1 MRIDTGFF
9 REWNQGDSSM
19 ELKRKLAIL
28 ADAAKYDASCA
39 SSGTEKRDSQGG
51 KGVGSTDAG
60 MGICHSYAPDGRCI
74 SLLKILLTN
83 ACYYDCLYCVNRAS
97 SNVPRARFTV
107 DEVVTLTL
115 DFYRRNY
122 IEGLFL
128 SSGIIRS
135 ADYTMEQ
142 VVSVARKLREEHHF
156 RGYIHLKTIP
166 EADDALIAEAGRY
179 ADRLSINIE
188 VPEEQSLA
196 KLAPEKDVRAIR
208 RTMGRLRLKLDDARE
223 GAKLTPRGN
232 RAPRFAP
239 AGQSTQM
246 IVGADA
252 ATDQTIL
259 HTSANLYGSYNLKR
273 VYYSAFS
280 PIPDSSR
287 ALPLKP
293 PPLLREHRLY
303 QADWLMRFYGFAANE
318 ILDDTQM
325 LSLEIDPK
333 LAWALR
339 HRDRFPLDV
348 NRASREDLLR
358 VPGFGRKA
366 VDRIIATR
374 RISSIRAADLA
385 RLHIPRNKALPFIV
399 LSDHRPS
406 PHLLDGAR
414 LAERFMPKP
423 AQLGFG
429 F

>member
-1 MRIDTGFF
+1 
-9 REWNQGDSSM
+9 M
-19 ELKRKLAIL
+19 ELQRKLEIL

-39 SSGTEKRDSQGG
+39 SSGTEQRDSSDG
-51 KGVGSTDAG
+51 KGIGSTAPG

-83 ACYYDCLYCVNRAS
+83 ACNYDCLYCVNRAS
-97 SNVPRARFTV
+97 SNVPRARFTT
-107 DEVVTLTL
+107 DEVVRLTL

-142 VVSVARKLREEHHF
+142 VVSVARQLREVHHF

-166 EADDALIAEAGRY
+166 EADDALIAEAGKY

-188 VPEEQSLA
+188 VPEEESLA
-196 KLAPEKDVRAIR
+196 RLAPEKDVRAIR
-208 RTMGRLRLKLDDARE
+208 RTMGRLRLRLDEAQE
-223 GAKLTPRGN
+223 AGKAATKAKP
-232 RAPRFAP
+232 PRFAP

-246 IVGADA
+246 IVGADTA
-252 ATDQTIL
+252 DDKTIL
-259 HTSANLYGSYNLKR
+259 DTSANLYGSYQLKR

-280 PIPDSSR
+280 PIPDASR
-287 ALPLKP
+287 ALPLLA
-293 PPLLREHRLY
+293 PPLVREHRLY
-303 QADWLMRFYGFAANE
+303 QADWLMRFYGFDVGE
-318 ILDDTQM
+318 IVEDAGGMLPLD
-325 LSLEIDPK
+325 IDPK

-348 NRASREDLLR
+348 NRASREELLR
-358 VPGFGRKA
+358 VPGFGAKA

-374 RISSIRAADLA
+374 RATSIRVADLA
-385 RLHIPRNKALPFIV
+385 RLHIIRNKALPFIV
-399 LSDHRPS
+399 LSDHRP
-406 PHLLDGAR
+406 PAQLPDGAR
-414 LAERFMPKP
+414 LAERFKPK
-423 AQLGFG
+423 ATQLGFG

>member
-1 MRIDTGFF
+1 
-9 REWNQGDSSM
+9 M
-19 ELKRKLAIL
+19 ELARKLEIL

-39 SSGTEKRDSQGG
+39 SSGTEMRDSSDG
-51 KGVGSTDAG
+51 KGLGSTAPG

-83 ACYYDCLYCVNRAS
+83 ACNYDCLYCVNRAS

-107 DEVVTLTL
+107 DEVVKLTI

-135 ADYTMEQ
+135 PDYTMEQ

-166 EADDALIAEAGRY
+166 EADEALLTEAGKY

-188 VPEEQSLA
+188 MPLETSLT
-196 KLAPEKDVRAIR
+196 KLAPEKDQRAIR
-208 RTMGRLRLKLDDARE
+208 RTMGRLRLKLDEADDAKKTVRK
-223 GAKLTPRGN
+223 ARP
-232 RAPRFAP
+232 PRFAP

-252 ATDQTIL
+252 ANDQTIL
-259 HTSANLYGSYNLKR
+259 STSANLYGAYKLRR

-280 PIPDSSR
+280 PIPDASR
-287 ALPLKP
+287 ALPLQA
-293 PPLLREHRLY
+293 PPLVREHRLY
-303 QADWLMRFYGFAANE
+303 QADWLMRFYGFDADE
-318 ILDDTQM
+318 IVDKSEGM
-325 LSLEIDPK
+325 LSLDIDPK

-339 HRDRFPLDV
+339 HRDRFPLDI
-348 NRASREDLLR
+348 NTASREELLR
-358 VPGFGRKA
+358 VPGFGTRT
-366 VDRIIATR
+366 VERILSTR
-374 RISSIRAADLA
+374 RSSAIRLADLA
-385 RLHIPRNKALPFIV
+385 RLHVVRNKALPFIV
-399 LSDHRPS
+399 LRDHQPS
-406 PHLLDGAR
+406 GAALDSANLRTR
-414 LAERFMPKP
+414 LQPKP
-423 AQLGFG
+423 QQLGFG

>member
-1 MRIDTGFF
+1 
-9 REWNQGDSSM
+9 M
-19 ELKRKLAIL
+19 EVQRKLEIL

-39 SSGTEKRDSQGG
+39 SSGTEQRDSRDG
-51 KGVGSTDAG
+51 KGMGSTAPG

-74 SLLKILLTN
+74 SLLKVLLTN
-83 ACYYDCLYCVNRAS
+83 ACNYDCLYCVNRAS

-107 DEVVTLTL
+107 DEVVKLTL

-142 VVSVARKLREEHHF
+142 VVSVARTLREAHHF

-166 EADDALIAEAGRY
+166 EADDALITEAGKY

-188 VPEEQSLA
+188 VPEEASLA

-208 RTMGRLRLKLDDARE
+208 RTMGRLRLKLDE
-223 GAKLTPRGN
+223 AKDGRKATPKGN
-232 RAPRFAP
+232 MAPRFAP

-246 IVGADA
+246 IVGADLA
-252 ATDQTIL
+252 SDRTIL
-259 HTSANLYGSYNLKR
+259 ATSANLYGAYKLSR

-280 PIPDSSR
+280 PIPDASR
-287 ALPLKP
+287 SLPLRA
-293 PPLLREHRLY
+293 PPLVREHRLY
-303 QADWLMRFYGFAANE
+303 QADWLMRFYGFDAGE
-318 ILDDTQM
+318 IVDRAEGM
-325 LSLEIDPK
+325 LSLDIDPK

-348 NRASREDLLR
+348 ARASREDLLR
-358 VPGFGRKA
+358 VPGFGTKA

-374 RISSIRAADLA
+374 RLTSIRVADLA
-385 RLHIPRNKALPFIV
+385 RLHIPASKALPFIV

-414 LAERFMPKP
+414 LAERFKPK
-423 AQLGFG
+423 AKQLGFN